1 MAGGLAAL
9 LDDIAAIARAAAAS
23 VDDVAAMAGKASTK
37 AVGVIVDDAAV
48 TPRYVQGFTPDREL
62 PVIWS
67 IAKGS
72 LINKAA
78 IIVAILILSW
88 LAPWILTPLLMLGGL
103 YLVYEGAEKVW
114 EIVSGHSKAKG
125 APAAVK
131 GEEHEK
137 KMVSGAIRTD
147 FILSAEIMVIS
158 NNELAK
164 DVSTTMRAAT
174 LIVVALLITALVYGV
189 VALIVKM
196 DDVGLK
202 LAAKEGTKGLGEGLV
217 KAMPILLKVLST
229 VGIAAMLWV
238 GGHILLV
245 GMHELGFHP
254 IYDFVHGLEV
264 AVGGGFVGWLVNTLF
279 SAILGLIIGAVVVAI
294 LHVLPFGKKHDD
306 AHDGG
311 GATHE
316 DAVAAIKVGAVRKH
330 IGTPEAP
337 VRPEDG
343 ASRAE

>member
-9 LDDIAAIARAAAAS
+9 LDDIAAIAWAAAAS

-37 AVGVIVDDAAV
+37 AMGVIVDDAAV

-72 LINKAA
+72 LINKAV

-114 EIVSGHSKAKG
+114 EILSGHSKAKA

-131 GEEHEK
+131 GEGQEK
-137 KMVSGAIRTD
+137 KLVSGAIRTD
-147 FILSAEIMVIS
+147 FILSGEIMVIS
-158 NNELAK
+158 NNELAA
-164 DVSTTMRAAT
+164 DTSIAMRAAT
-174 LIVVALLITALVYGV
+174 LVVVALAITLLVYGV

-202 LAAKEGTKGLGEGLV
+202 LATKEKTRLLGEGLV
-217 KAMPILLKVLST
+217 KAMPIILKVLST
-229 VGIAAMLWV
+229 VGLAAMLWV

-254 IYDFVHGLEV
+254 IYDFVHGLEEG
-264 AVGGGFVGWLVNTLF
+264 VGGGFLGWLVNTLF
-279 SAILGLIIGAVVVAI
+279 SAILGLIIGAVVVLI
-294 LHVLPFGKKHDD
+294 MHVLPFGKKH
-306 AHDGG
+306 
-311 GATHE
+311 GADEDEAVTQQ
-316 DAVAAIKVGAVRKH
+316 DAVDAITQGTVEKHLRPHATPPGAAPSV
-330 IGTPEAP
+330 
-337 VRPEDG
+337 
-343 ASRAE
+343 

>member
-48 TPRYVQGFTPDREL
+48 TPRYVQGFTPNREL

-103 YLVYEGAEKVW
+103 YLVYEGAEKIW
-114 EIVSGHSKAKG
+114 EIVSGHSKAKA
-125 APAAVK
+125 APAALK

-137 KMVSGAIRTD
+137 TMVSGAIRTD

-158 NNELAK
+158 NNELAG
-164 DVSTTMRAAT
+164 DVSIWMRAAT
-174 LIVVALLITALVYGV
+174 LVVVALAITALVYGV
-189 VALIVKM
+189 VAIIVKM

-202 LAAKEGTKGLGEGLV
+202 MAAKPSTKGFGEGLV
-217 KAMPILLKVLST
+217 KAMPIVLKVLST

-264 AVGGGFVGWLVNTLF
+264 AVGGGFVGWLVNTFF
-279 SAILGLIIGAVVVAI
+279 SAILGLIIGAIVVAI
-294 LHVLPFGKKHDD
+294 MHVLPFGKKHNDEEHAVTQAD
-306 AHDGG
+306 A
-311 GATHE
+311 AE
-316 DAVAAIKVGAVRKH
+316 AIKKGVVAKH
-330 IGTPEAP
+330 LDGTPGEPGGSTA
-337 VRPEDG
+337 VK
-343 ASRAE
+343 